1 MTDISIQQLPVHE
14 VLKPASLHV
23 PVKIW
28 FWLANEHVQVAQQV
42 RYWFSNISAPMGTLG
57 QMILEMR

>member
-1 MTDISIQQLPVHE
+1 M
-14 VLKPASLHV
+14 LKPASLHV